1 MRHPLISYIPILTTV
16 LSAVF
21 AAHLWRH
28 WRRRRGARY
37 LFWWFLGLVAY
48 GAGTLT
54 ESLTTLL
61 GWHEPIFRAWY
72 ITGALLGGAPLAQGT
87 AYLLLPRKVA
97 DRLTVILL
105 LVVGVGAALVLASP
119 IHHEL
124 VEPYRLSGKVLA
136 WPRVRLVSPFVNLYA
151 VVLLIGGAFW
161 SAGRYLREIGAEKRM
176 WGNIAIAVGAI
187 LPGIG
192 GMYTRMGYT
201 EVLYVTELLGLLL
214 IWLGYS
220 LIVRDRG
227 PTIHANQRPAA
238 DTMDAT

>member
-1 MRHPLISYIPILTTV
+1 MRHSIISYIPILTTV

-21 AAHLWRH
+21 AVQLWRH
-28 WRRRRGARY
+28 WRRRPGARY
-37 LFWWFLGLVAY
+37 LLWWFLGLVAY

-72 ITGALLGGAPLAQGT
+72 IAGALLGGAPLAQGT
-87 AYLLLPRKVA
+87 AYLLLSRRIA
-97 DRLTVILL
+97 DRLTVLLL
-105 LVVGVGAALVLASP
+105 LVVGAGAAFVLASP
-119 IHHEL
+119 INYDL
-124 VEPYRLSGKVLA
+124 VEPHRLSGKVLA
-136 WPRVRLVSPFVNLYA
+136 WQGVRLVSPFVNLYA

-161 SAGRYLREIGAEKRM
+161 SAGRYLRQIGAENRM
-176 WGNIAIAVGAI
+176 WGNLAIAIGAI

-201 EVLYVTELLGLLL
+201 EVLYVTELVGLIL
-214 IWLGYS
+214 IWVGYS

-227 PTIHANQRPAA
+227 PSIHPNQQATVSAA
-238 DTMDAT
+238 SRS